1 MTSPAL
7 IVNDIFAWLN
17 GLFGLSLPL
26 LPLKGWPSI
35 MKTLWNMF
43 IGGSPPPTS
52 PPEVIIRPGFRL
64 LLEIPIEGTLAVFP
78 PGSKAELKHLC
89 IFVQQK
95 DS

>member
-17 GLFGLSLPL
+17 GLFELRIPL
-26 LPLKGWPSI
+26 LPLKGWPSA

-52 PPEVIIRPGFRL
+52 PPEVFVPSDYQL
-64 LLEIPIEGTLAVFP
+64 LWEIPIEGTLAVFP
-78 PGSKAELKHLC
+78 PGSKVELEHLC